1 MHAKNI
7 VHRDLKLENILV
19 DERGYLTII
28 DFGIS
33 KRLDNKELNTETVC
47 GTPLNMAPE
56 LLEGYKYNKSVDLWS
71 IGIIIYE
78 MLIGKN
84 PFNLAGEDLSP
95 NEFLEMIQETEIT
108 FPHTDV
114 DVRYSDEVKSF
125 IM

>member
-1 MHAKNI
+1 
-7 VHRDLKLENILV
+7 
-19 DERGYLTII
+19 
-28 DFGIS
+28 
-33 KRLDNKELNTETVC
+33 
-47 GTPLNMAPE
+47 MAPE

>member
-1 MHAKNI
+1 M
-7 VHRDLKLENILV
+7 
-19 DERGYLTII
+19 
-28 DFGIS
+28 
-33 KRLDNKELNTETVC
+33 
-47 GTPLNMAPE
+47 
-56 LLEGYKYNKSVDLWS
+56 
-71 IGIIIYE
+71 IYE

-84 PFNLAGEDLSP
+84 PFNLADEDLSP